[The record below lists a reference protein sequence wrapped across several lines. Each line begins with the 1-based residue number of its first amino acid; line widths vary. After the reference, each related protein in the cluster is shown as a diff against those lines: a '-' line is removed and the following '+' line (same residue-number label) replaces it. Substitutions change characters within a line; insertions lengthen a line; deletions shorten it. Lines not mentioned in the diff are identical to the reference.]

1 MTSLELKK
9 IKVELL
15 RVAAARAEQELR
27 IEEYQDNIKRLE
39 DNIVI
44 QKAKED
50 ELQAKI
56 DAEVKASAQA

>member
-15 RVAAARAEQELR
+15 RVSAAKAELELR
-27 IEEYQDNIKRLE
+27 IEEYQDNINRLQ
-39 DNIVI
+39 DNIAI
-44 QKAKED
+44 QKTKED

-56 DAEVKASAQA
+56 DAETQASK

>member
-1 MTSLELKK
+1 MTSLELKR

-15 RVAAARAEQELR
+15 AVAAARATLELR

-39 DNIVI
+39 DNITI
-44 QKAKED
+44 QLAKEV

-56 DAEVKASAQA
+56 DAEVQSK

>member
-15 RVAAARAEQELR
+15 NVAAARATLELR
-27 IEEYQDNIKRLE
+27 IEEYHDNIRRLE

-44 QKAKED
+44 QQAKEQ

-56 DAEVKASAQA
+56 DAEAQASK

>member
-1 MTSLELKK
+1 MTSLELKR

-15 RVAAARAEQELR
+15 RVASARADLELR
-27 IEEYQDNIKRLE
+27 IEEYQENIKRLE
-39 DNIVI
+39 DNIAI

-56 DAEVKASAQA
+56 DAESKS

>member
-15 RVAAARAEQELR
+15 RVAAARAELELR

-44 QKAKED
+44 QIAKET

-56 DAEVKASAQA
+56 DAEAASK